1 MGYVFLALAI
11 GAEIAATTLIKYS
24 EGFTKLWP
32 SVGCILAYIICYG
45 AFSRA
50 VMRMNLGAAYAT
62 WCGVGIV
69 ATSLI
74 SVLVFKERLSSPGM
88 IGVVLI
94 IAGCILLNLFGSS
107 H

>member
-50 VMRMNLGAAYAT
+50 VMRMNL
-62 WCGVGIV
+62 
-69 ATSLI
+69 
-74 SVLVFKERLSSPGM
+74 
-88 IGVVLI
+88 
-94 IAGCILLNLFGSS
+94 
-107 H
+107 

>member
-11 GAEIAATTLIKYS
+11 GAEIAATTLMKYS

-50 VMRMNLGAAYAT
+50 VMRMNLGVAYAT

-74 SVLVFKERLSSPGM
+74 SVLVFKERLSVPGM